1 MPDQKPFQN
10 TRQYLFTPRQ
20 VRLAVGLGTV
30 GMMAVIVVLLFL
42 ASSRPQGRFQALDDR
57 QFQQHLEASTAPLSG
72 YSVDG
77 DRATLEIGRAIELVA
92 ERGVQNPG
100 FAGAAPVAAG
110 AAGTTGATGA
120 TDTTGTGEAS
130 GEGTEAGAPG
140 AGAEGTPEA
149 AGAEGALPDGEAAFQ
164 STCAACH
171 QATGQGIPGA
181 FPPLAGHAPDLYA
194 ADPALIP
201 AIILFGMQGP
211 INVGGMAYN
220 GLMPAHQHVDDATIA
235 AISNHLMTAWG
246 NDAAAPDFTPYSA
259 ADVADIRGESLSMA
273 DVYDLRTAAGL
284 E

>member
-1 MPDQKPFQN
+1 MPDQKPFQKP
-10 TRQYLFTPRQ
+10 RQYLFTPRQ
-20 VRLAVGLGTV
+20 VRLAVALGTV
-30 GMMAVIVVLLFL
+30 GMIATIVVLLFL

-77 DRATLEIGRAIELVA
+77 DRATLEIFEMVYCGKVNKGLVERLQA
-92 ERGVQNPG
+92 RGVNALG
-100 FAGAAPVAAG
+100 LSGLDG
-110 AAGTTGATGA
+110 RLLEGR
-120 TDTTGTGEAS
+120 GEAA
-130 GEGTEAGAPG
+130 GEGTEAGAAE